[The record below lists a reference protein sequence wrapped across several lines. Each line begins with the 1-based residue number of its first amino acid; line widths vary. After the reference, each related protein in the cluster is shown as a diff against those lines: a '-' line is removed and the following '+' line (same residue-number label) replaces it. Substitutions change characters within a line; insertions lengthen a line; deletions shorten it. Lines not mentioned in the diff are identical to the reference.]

1 MDMPGESN
9 PLQVLV
15 ATLDEVERLNRRD
28 QAMED
33 DRESDERGSGMD
45 TDGGRKGGEVR
56 MEDMS
61 EEEQLLHQARRTP
74 RSNRPDVFSRGLMS
88 IEDVELAFSF
98 YRQRVQPWV
107 PVVEDRSP
115 LKARSASP
123 ILFHA
128 ILLVTDFYN
137 TSTSPRAAEVYTGL
151 TAIINELIAAII
163 FAPDPSVFNSDLV
176 RGLLLLL
183 YYKPVQTTFLH
194 HRGLRTRSRI
204 AHASKVSPRLCTAS
218 SPNCRID

>member
-123 ILFHA
+123 ILY
-128 ILLVTDFYN
+128 LV
-137 TSTSPRAAEVYTGL
+137 S
-151 TAIINELIAAII
+151 
-163 FAPDPSVFNSDLV
+163 
-176 RGLLLLL
+176 
-183 YYKPVQTTFLH
+183 
-194 HRGLRTRSRI
+194 
-204 AHASKVSPRLCTAS
+204 
-218 SPNCRID
+218 